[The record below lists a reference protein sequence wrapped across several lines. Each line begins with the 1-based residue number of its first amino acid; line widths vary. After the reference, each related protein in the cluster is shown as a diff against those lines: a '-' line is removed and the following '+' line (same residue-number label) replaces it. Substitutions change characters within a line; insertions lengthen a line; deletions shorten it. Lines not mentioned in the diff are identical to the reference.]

1 MSKELRLY
9 AAILDQNVVLVAS
22 MAGCGEQKEERRR
35 EKGGGAPGGTALAP
49 SLKQGQ
55 PNCEQRCDRLRSAA
69 WRCKKRSRLPR
80 IPSLVQL

>member
-35 EKGGGAPGGTALAP
+35 EKGGGG
-49 SLKQGQ
+49 
-55 PNCEQRCDRLRSAA
+55 A
-69 WRCKKRSRLPR
+69 WRYCTCTEPKAGSAKLRAKVR
-80 IPSLVQL
+80 